1 MIEIIIICTVIGAII
16 GGIIG
21 TIGSGSTNNSSQS
34 EKQKMTPDEYKAQ
47 WGIAQSENI
56 LAENG
61 PGWNGNHSR
70 VAWIF
75 LTDNRVVYA
84 NASHAKTLANLKTW
98 EFLYSDIKDVKITK
112 SLDSIVYVRLVFL
125 TNDNKEYDLERA
137 IDPKTKSVPQDLQ
150 LFYDKFHNL
159 IK

>member
-125 TNDNKEYDLERA
+125 TNDNKEYDLERV
-137 IDPKTKSVPQDLQ
+137 PKTKSVPQDLQ

>member
-1 MIEIIIICTVIGAII
+1 MIEIIIICAVIGAII

-70 VAWIF
+70 LAWIF

-98 EFLYSDIKDVKITK
+98 EFLYSDIKDVKITE
-112 SLDSIVYVRLVFL
+112 SLHSTVYVRLVFL
-125 TNDNKEYDLERA
+125 TNDNKEYDLERV